1 MAHRINLRLRL
12 RGAGRKEVSRRDG
25 VRAVGLRVDAN
36 DLAAQIVR
44 VCRRLL
50 RVPRHPTWALV
61 DRSIPAGERIRVVA
75 GGQVEVAGAVEG
87 NRTPGVTACETLR
100 GDLEDHLL

>member
-12 RGAGRKEVSRRDG
+12 RGAGREEVSRRDG

-44 VCRRLL
+44 VRGRLL
-50 RVPRHPTWALV
+50 GVPRHPTWTLV
-61 DRSIPAGERIRVVA
+61 DRGIPAGERIRVVA
-75 GGQVEVAGAVEG
+75 SGQVEVAGTVEG
-87 NRTPGVTACETLR
+87 NRTPGVTAREPLR
-100 GDLEDHLL
+100 GDLEH